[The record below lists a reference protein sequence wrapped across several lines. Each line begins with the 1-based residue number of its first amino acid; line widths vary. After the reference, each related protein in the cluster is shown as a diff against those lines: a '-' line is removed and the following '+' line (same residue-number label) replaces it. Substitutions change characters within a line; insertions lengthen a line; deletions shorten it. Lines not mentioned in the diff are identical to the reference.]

1 MDFESLNN
9 LYIIIAAKG
18 ASNVERYDGDLC
30 VLDNDLDRGVKAL
43 YDNEQETIVA
53 FLFPRGSYTQEKIQ
67 ELTAAVEDAA
77 HTIDKPPGA

>member
-43 YDNEQETIVA
+43 YDNEKEPSSPSSSSADPT
-53 FLFPRGSYTQEKIQ
+53 PRS
-67 ELTAAVEDAA
+67 
-77 HTIDKPPGA
+77 